1 MKEKDNADIRCGKCN
16 VPLETEKTELWYQK
30 QGMSAN
36 LLRCPKCGQVF
47 ISEELVKGKMFEV
60 EKALEDK

>member
-1 MKEKDNADIRCGKCN
+1 MKDTERAGMLCGKCN
-16 VPLETEKTELWYQK
+16 VPLVTEKTELWYQK
-30 QGMSAN
+30 QSMSAN
-36 LLRCPKCGQVF
+36 LLRCPKCGQVY

>member
-1 MKEKDNADIRCGKCN
+1 MKELEKSNMMCGKCN
-16 VPLETEKTELWYQK
+16 MFLEDGKIDLTYQK
-30 QGMSAN
+30 QFIPVK
-36 LLRCPKCGQVF
+36 LLRCPKCGQVY